1 MGKLKDKE
9 SGENRLEVVDD
20 LDSEDPRFVWKL
32 EKDGLSYNIKNVA
45 GFTSSKTIMSSNSK
59 GEYVD
64 LHSEVTRTDRQKWR
78 LYYLGRDEY
87 NIENIGL
94 KENCV
99 GSKCG
104 KPTYLSSNTAGR
116 VDLWYK
122 DEGTDRQRW
131 TLTQIEQYKPPKAD
145 IPVPPPVDP
154 KDGPNEPEY
163 PQFPEFAEYPKPDSP
178 RFPGDGGDFVLV
190 FDLSETWIG
199 IFFMVSLAVCA
210 VSCVVWCVMRPRNV
224 GKAYGAVKVYDSDVE
239 VQAINQ

>member
-1 MGKLKDKE
+1 MG
-9 SGENRLEVVDD
+9 S
-20 LDSEDPRFVWKL
+20 LDSNDDRFVWEL
-32 EKDGLSYNIKNVA
+32 EHDDEGGTTTTYKIKNA
-45 GFTSSKTIMSSNSK
+45 EGFTSSKTIMSSNK
-59 GEYVD
+59 EGAYVD
-64 LHSEVTRTDRQKWR
+64 LFSKITDTNRQIWR
-78 LYYLGRDEY
+78 ITNSGNAEGEY
-87 NIENIGL
+87 TIQNIGL
-94 KENCV
+94 IKVCA

-104 KPTYLSSNTAGR
+104 KPTYLSSNTDGR
-116 VDLWYK
+116 VDLWY
-122 DEGTDRQRW
+122 EVTGTDRQRW
-131 TLTQIEQYKPPKAD
+131 MFTRIEDYKAD

-239 VQAINQ
+239 VQAINH